1 MQQDREALIQ
11 LPEGTCSGALDFSIG
26 GERLYGL
33 NQADG
38 SLCYWDLAA
47 AGFPARATDLN
58 DLIFIDDSS
67 NDIGRMALAQ
77 EGGRPGPFQRSRI
90 SRGLANVLQA
100 QDGLWSTW
108 DLREAQPV
116 LDTVAL
122 ELPEPPLA
130 TGEHPFAPIRLRSSD
145 GRYLLQA
152 TEKKATLLDLAG
164 DSSGSAFNLE
174 GYSYI
179 QVPRR
184 FSPDGRWL
192 LTGCYDSQACL
203 YDLSRANPGQDPIVL
218 GGHESWIG
226 LYAFSQDGS
235 RLVTASADTSIR
247 LWNLNRSGFFAS
259 PLRLGQVP
267 EETDFP
273 ILAVSSNS
281 RWLFYVQSLWDLA
294 PLARGGE
301 PDQITLPGVEALVA
315 VFSPDNRWLAFA
327 TEYGK
332 SIVNTTASQ
341 DAVVYL
347 LDLQS
352 QANDF
357 KDGLYTLLSSE
368 IEISGLAFSPDNRW
382 LADTSGQLWYLPEV
396 QSSTQEPPARSIPSG
411 SVTFTS
417 DSQALVTVTD
427 DGSVHWLSLDATR
440 KTMTVES
447 GFSFGAP
454 LAISPDGSWLVT
466 REESYYELWK
476 LDGEQNSSLIW
487 SWPASD
493 FGYLQFSPDSRLLAV
508 ADGQTFNLIDLTG
521 EIPTEVPDTGID
533 GTPPEVSPTGTGA
546 SQVSTN
552 AMQYSAG
559 GKWFINSDAYFERI
573 SLFGA
578 LSLPLK
584 ASMPVVSLSGSGLG
598 YIAQGS
604 GVGGGGGGGGIGLD
618 IQTFQSAYLWPV
630 DALFND
636 PDTVPTALGGH
647 NGEIQSFLVSQDE
660 TWAVTLSS
668 DRQLRLWDLL
678 TATRGEAL
686 QPVLLPEAESSISA
700 LGFTPDSRWLA
711 TADSG
716 GRVNLWP
723 LESARLEIAACQAAG
738 RNLTITEWQTYFPNE
753 PYRKTC
759 SNLPLHTSV
768 ASAVSADMVQ
778 LVAGRNYE
786 EAIRLGRELVEQE
799 PFLPKN
805 SIDWFLVCK
814 EAAYAF
820 EYDIVRSACEAAGI
834 EENPLQAEAA
844 LEDARTMITQG
855 EYALA
860 AEALSLAQ
868 TLDPTVE
875 APYELLCR
883 EAVTAGAFDDV
894 RKTCE
899 EHGLSEQVALWSYQL
914 DRIETLLRVNYEY
927 EQATQQ
933 MAQAIRQEPD
943 FAAYAAQADDL
954 VGELC
959 SSQYF
964 SGGDISPIQRL
975 CDTVYVEGLPFRAT
989 ILLARAN
996 DEYGAGNI
1004 MDAIELLAQAEDIRQ
1019 ELGAPPKDIFS
1030 FGMYDFCSLAISL
1043 DQLQAYRKTCEL
1055 AGVEIGSLLRDL
1067 RSEEVYDRLND
1078 LLSSGDYAGGS
1089 QFLLNVFDSGYPPDQ
1104 TQVFEFC
1111 QLASQAGQYGVV
1123 ETACTLYGFDPL
1135 GLELYSLLSE
1145 MDDLL
1150 DQRRID
1156 AALLKLTKI
1165 LQQFPAYQIPDDA
1178 WNRLCSAGVAAGQ
1191 YYKVKDACMR
1201 VPQPQG

>member
-1 MQQDREALIQ
+1 MNISPSGRFLVVEYASVLRYYDLVSGQPTLLPWLQPDQLGQAEVQFFSPSERWLFDSSTFRLYNLNIPNPLDVPVLDLGVERGAVFENIRSVLFIDSLAGSDSEWLAILMPEELWLVDLDDAKLPIRRIPISDTGNIFSLRASPPDENGASRWLWLQTFGDPGSAATLVDLQAAQQDREAVVQ
-11 LPEGTCSGALDFSIG
+11 LPGDICRGALDFSTDG
-26 GERLYGL
+26 TRLYGL
-33 NQADG
+33 RQEDG

-47 AGFPARATDLN
+47 EGFPATDTGLT
-58 DLIFIDDSS
+58 DLIFFNDYST
-67 NDIGRMALAQ
+67 DIGRMALSQ
-77 EGGRPGPFQRSRI
+77 EGGRDGTLHRSRV
-90 SRGLANVLQA
+90 SRGLPNVLQEEG
-100 QDGLWSTW
+100 DKWSYWT
-108 DLREAQPV
+108 LAGPKPSFNNNIF
-116 LDTVAL
+116 
-122 ELPEPPLA
+122 LPPDITPDPK
-130 TGEHPFAPIRLRSSD
+130 EHPFARLTLRSAD

-152 TEKKATLLDLAG
+152 AEKQARLIDLYTG
-164 DSSGSAFNLE
+164 FPYNLE

-179 QVPRR
+179 TVPRR

-267 EETDFP
+267 EETTFP

-327 TEYGK
+327 TENRK
-332 SIVNTTASQ
+332 FMVDTTASQ

-396 QSSTQEPPARSIPSG
+396 QGSTQEPPARSIPSG

-427 DGSVHWLSLDATR
+427 DGSVHWLSLDATGQ
-440 KTMTVES
+440 TMTVES
-447 GFSFGAP
+447 GLSLGAP
-454 LAISPDGSWLVT
+454 LAISPDGGWLVT

-476 LDGEQNSSLIW
+476 LDGEQNTSLIW

-508 ADGQTFNLIDLTG
+508 ADGLTFNLIDLTG
-521 EIPTEVPDTGID
+521 EIPAEVPDTGID
-533 GTPPEVSPTGTGA
+533 GTPPEVSPTGAGA

-578 LSLPLK
+578 LALPLK

-604 GVGGGGGGGGIGLD
+604 GVGGAGGGSGIGLD

-636 PDTVPTALGGH
+636 PDIVPTALGGH
-647 NGEIQSFLVSQDE
+647 SGEIQSFLVSQDE

-700 LGFTPDSRWLA
+700 LGFTPDSRWLV
-711 TADSG
+711 TTDSR

-738 RNLTITEWQTYFPNE
+738 RNLTLTEWQRYFPNE

-778 LVAGRNYE
+778 LVAGGNYE
-786 EAIRLGRELVEQE
+786 EAIRLGRELMEQE

-814 EAAYAF
+814 EAAYAH

-844 LEDARTMITQG
+844 IEDARTMITQG

-860 AEALSLAQ
+860 AEAFSLAQ
-868 TLDPTVE
+868 TLDPTIE
-875 APYELLCR
+875 LPYDLLCR
-883 EAVTAGAFDDV
+883 AAYMAGAFDVV
-894 RKTCE
+894 RNTCE
-899 EHGLSEQVALWSYQL
+899 EQGLSEQVALWSNQL
-914 DRIETLLRVNYEY
+914 DRIETLLRVNYDY

-975 CDTVYVEGLPFRAT
+975 CDTASVEGLPFRAT
-989 ILLARAN
+989 ILLAR
-996 DEYGAGNI
+996 GK
-1004 MDAIELLAQAEDIRQ
+1004 R
-1019 ELGAPPKDIFS
+1019 
-1030 FGMYDFCSLAISL
+1030 
-1043 DQLQAYRKTCEL
+1043 
-1055 AGVEIGSLLRDL
+1055 
-1067 RSEEVYDRLND
+1067 
-1078 LLSSGDYAGGS
+1078 
-1089 QFLLNVFDSGYPPDQ
+1089 
-1104 TQVFEFC
+1104 
-1111 QLASQAGQYGVV
+1111 
-1123 ETACTLYGFDPL
+1123 
-1135 GLELYSLLSE
+1135 
-1145 MDDLL
+1145 
-1150 DQRRID
+1150 
-1156 AALLKLTKI
+1156 
-1165 LQQFPAYQIPDDA
+1165 
-1178 WNRLCSAGVAAGQ
+1178 
-1191 YYKVKDACMR
+1191 
-1201 VPQPQG
+1201 